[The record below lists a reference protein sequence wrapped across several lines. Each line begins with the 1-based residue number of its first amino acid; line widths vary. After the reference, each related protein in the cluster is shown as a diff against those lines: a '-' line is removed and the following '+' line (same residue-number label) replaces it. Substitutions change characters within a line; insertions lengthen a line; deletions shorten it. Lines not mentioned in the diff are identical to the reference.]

1 MSKSAWAVWKEN
13 ENLRKENVMKI
24 LAVIP
29 ARGGSKGIP
38 NKNIRLLGDHPL
50 IYYAI
55 NNAMNSKYI
64 TDIVVTTDSEEV
76 GIIAKQMG
84 VSIKKREP
92 KLAEDHVTLDAVI
105 YDAAKEYDADYV
117 ITMQP
122 TSPTLKIETL
132 DAAID
137 YCITNKLDT
146 VISAINAPRLA
157 WKVVDGQKVP
167 AYERRLNRQYL
178 PPYYLETGAFVIAK
192 KDVVSENTRIGRKV
206 DVFEIS
212 ENEAIDIDTFIDL
225 KSAELILNNKKI
237 AMYVNGNNSRG
248 AGHVYRALELA
259 DEFYSKPDIYYDVNQ
274 TDVRIF
280 GDTTHNLIGVNGIA
294 ELFEKVKEKR
304 YTLFVNDILTTTID
318 YMIALRN
325 CNPNAKIIN
334 FEDDGEGIL
343 RADLVINALYEN
355 SEISHMYVGEKYYI
369 APKIFML
376 YPPIVVNDKVNKV
389 LIAFGGAD
397 PQNYTERLLSIIS
410 KSKYQ
415 DFQFEVILGKAKKNV
430 DELLEKYRDFSNIH
444 ISHDVRNMPKIM
456 SECDI
461 AVTSRGRTGYELAM
475 LGIPTIAM
483 AQNRREEKHEFV
495 SNENGFTYIGLD
507 PSDYIIE
514 STLDMYINMSREDR
528 QSRQDTLLQ
537 HDLRNG
543 RNRVM
548 SLIESL

>member
-1 MSKSAWAVWKEN
+1 MDVLEKSGD
-13 ENLRKENVMKI
+13 LRKENVMRI

-38 NKNIRLLGDHPL
+38 NKNIRLLNKHPL

-55 NNAMNSKYI
+55 NNALHSKYI
-64 TDIVVTTDSEEV
+64 TEIVVTTDSEEV

-84 VSIKKREP
+84 VSLKKRVSE
-92 KLAEDHVTLDAVI
+92 LAEDHVTLDAVI
-105 YDAAKEYDADYV
+105 YDVVQEHDVDYV

-122 TSPTLKIETL
+122 TSPTLRTETL

-137 YCITNKLDT
+137 YCITNNLDT
-146 VISAINAPRLA
+146 VISVINAPRLA

-167 AYERRLNRQYL
+167 AYTKRLNRQYL

-192 KDVVSENTRIGRKV
+192 KDVVSENTRIGQKV

-212 ENEAIDIDTFIDL
+212 ENEAIDIDTFVDL
-225 KSAELILNNKKI
+225 KSAELVLNNKKI

-259 DEFYSKPDIYYDVNQ
+259 DEFYTKPDIYYDINQ
-274 TDVRIF
+274 TDVGIF
-280 GDTTHNLIGVNGIA
+280 GNTTHNLIGVNGIV
-294 ELFEKVKEKR
+294 ELFERIKVQR
-304 YTLFVNDILTTTID
+304 YTLFINDILTTGID

-325 CNPNAKIIN
+325 CIPDAKIVN

-343 RADLVINALYEN
+343 KADLVINALYEN
-355 SEISHMYVGEKYYI
+355 PIISHMYVGEKYYI

-376 YPPIVVNDKVNKV
+376 YPPITVKDKVRKV
-389 LIAFGGAD
+389 LITFGGAD
-397 PQNYTERLLSIIS
+397 PQKYTERVLLIIS
-410 KSKYQ
+410 KSKYLNV
-415 DFQFEVILGKAKKNV
+415 QFEVILGKAKINV
-430 DELLEKYRDFSNIH
+430 KELLEKYKSFSNIQM
-444 ISHDVRNMPKIM
+444 SYDVRNMPKIM
-456 SECDI
+456 SDCDI
-461 AVTSRGRTGYELAM
+461 ALTSRGRTGYELAM

-483 AQNRREEKHEFV
+483 AQNKREEKHEFV

-528 QSRQDTLLQ
+528 QSRQNLLLQ

-548 SLIESL
+548 NLIGSL